1 MKPFSPTQKGLI
13 TGLLM
18 ITASVFSL
26 FVLKNPIESD
36 FQFVVYGIFTLGLA
50 WSLVALL
57 KQDGAK
63 KGFGQYFSIGFKTFV
78 VVALLMAVFAYI
90 YFSYNTAF
98 RDTKIAENSRLL
110 LAEGNH
116 LPQEVE
122 ANAAQLKKMFM
133 PMMISAA
140 MFRYLILGAIITS
153 IGALLLSKKTA
164 QYATKE
170 SL

>member
-1 MKPFSPTQKGLI
+1 
-13 TGLLM
+13 M
-18 ITASVFSL
+18 IAASVFSL

-78 VVALLMAVFAYI
+78 VVALLMAVFAYV
-90 YFSYNTAF
+90 YFSYDTAF
-98 RDTKIAENSRLL
+98 RDAKIAENSRLL

-140 MFRYLILGAIITS
+140 MFRYLILGAIITAVA
-153 IGALLLSKKTA
+153 ALFLSKKTA
-164 QYATKE
+164 PRENGIVNE
-170 SL
+170 SQ